1 MDIGVDITKIS
12 RFANKD
18 EHFIRR
24 ILGESEIKE
33 YLSLSDEK
41 KITYLA
47 SHFALKEALFKAS
60 QDQHYLKYQFLHD
73 EKGKLYCLNHPE
85 IKVSLSHD
93 NDLAIAFIVKMD

>member
-18 EHFIRR
+18 EHFVHR
-24 ILGESEIKE
+24 ILGESELKE
-33 YLSLSDEK
+33 YLSLTDEK
-41 KITYLA
+41 KIIYLA

-60 QDQHYLKYQFLHD
+60 QDEHYLKYQFLHD
-73 EKGKLYCLNHPE
+73 EKCKLYCLNHPE

-93 NDLAIAFIVKMD
+93 DDLIIAFIVKMD